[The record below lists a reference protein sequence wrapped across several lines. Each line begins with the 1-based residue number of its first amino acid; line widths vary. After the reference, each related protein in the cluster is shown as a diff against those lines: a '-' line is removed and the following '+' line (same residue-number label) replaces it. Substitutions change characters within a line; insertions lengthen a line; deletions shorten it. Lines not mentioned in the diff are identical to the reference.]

1 MATPEHHDQQ
11 IDFDQAASLLLE
23 SPQYGYPIASPNF
36 DQIGQLLLSPNSAS
50 FVDSLYGS
58 TNPLASA
65 GSMGHEGSGISL
77 ELLTNTETIALESF
91 LDSIANEQTT
101 VPAAAD
107 ITTTADIAVSKGTS
121 SIATDTDL
129 VQTTPA
135 RKTNRGIARQTAV
148 GQPTNSR
155 KLQHNETEQRR
166 RDAIKSAFD
175 RLNSLVLD
183 SKFDLEGLTRP
194 TSSRKPKHLNLN
206 LNSPNSTTSLS
217 SQLPRISDE
226 HFKEILEKK
235 KRARKTSKT
244 EHVQRVDADT
254 LPVRVDR
261 ITSSTPITESH
272 NDADLKLKELQ
283 ERIEQLAIENSDLAS
298 ENKSLNDKLDQLEQ
312 DLQYNSHLLSKE
324 RDLNKSLVSNYD
336 SKLKSLN
343 SQLEL
348 DNSTIEILRNDNST
362 LQSELADLKGLLS
375 ARDIAISNLNSEL
388 SNERNKS
395 SNLNVQVAKLS
406 TQIQGSENVLKL
418 SNDYFGS
425 KYSLLEMDKIDS
437 LSLFESQNL
446 LKNIVHVLN
455 VNFTGLK
462 SSILFIRDE
471 VFPFFNKIHNLL
483 HSRKS
488 GNLLVVNNSANLTLS
503 DRENLKQCM
512 HLLIE
517 DVESLKQSE
526 NR

>member
-1 MATPEHHDQQ
+1 MENYIYDKYKDPHD
-11 IDFDQAASLLLE
+11 F
-23 SPQYGYPIASPNF
+23 P
-36 DQIGQLLLSPNSAS
+36 
-50 FVDSLYGS
+50 
-58 TNPLASA
+58 
-65 GSMGHEGSGISL
+65 
-77 ELLTNTETIALESF
+77 AL
-91 LDSIANEQTT
+91 D
-101 VPAAAD
+101 
-107 ITTTADIAVSKGTS
+107 
-121 SIATDTDL
+121 
-129 VQTTPA
+129 
-135 RKTNRGIARQTAV
+135 
-148 GQPTNSR
+148 
-155 KLQHNETEQRR
+155 
-166 RDAIKSAFD
+166 
-175 RLNSLVLD
+175 
-183 SKFDLEGLTRP
+183 
-194 TSSRKPKHLNLN
+194 LNLN